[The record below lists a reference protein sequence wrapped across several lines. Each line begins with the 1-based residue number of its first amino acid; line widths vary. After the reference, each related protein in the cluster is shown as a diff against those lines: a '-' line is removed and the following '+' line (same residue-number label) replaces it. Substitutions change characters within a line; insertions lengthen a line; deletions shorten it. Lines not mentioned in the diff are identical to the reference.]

1 MKTGIMGGTFNP
13 IHNAHLALAH
23 QALKDY
29 KLDKIW
35 FLPNGNPPHKENPSQ
50 DVTTEQRI
58 EMIKLAIAGEE
69 RFELCLYEAN
79 RKRISYSYE
88 TMETFCSMYP
98 QDQFFFIIGGDSLAA
113 LETWR
118 NPSRLLQTCTMLAA
132 CRDEV
137 DICQIQKEAKRLNA
151 LYSADIRLLMAPPI
165 NVSSSDIRKLL
176 RENQKVKGLI
186 PESVLQYIQ
195 EEQLYQRGV

>member
-1 MKTGIMGGTFNP
+1 MKIGIMGGTFNP
-13 IHNAHLALAH
+13 IHNAHLALAY

-58 EMIKLAIAGEE
+58 EMIKLAIAGEV
-69 RFELCLYEAN
+69 RFELCLYEA
-79 RKRISYSYE
+79 KREKVSYSYE

-98 QDQFFFIIGGDSLAA
+98 QDQFFFIIGGDSLTA

-118 NPSRLLQTCTMLAA
+118 NPSRLLKTCTMLAA

-137 DICQIQKEAKRLNA
+137 DNLQIQEEAKRLNA
-151 LYSADIRLLMAPPI
+151 LYFADIRLLRAPSI
-165 NVSSSDIRKLL
+165 NVSSSGIRKLL
-176 RENQKVKGLI
+176 RENQKVTGLI
-186 PESVLQYIQ
+186 PESVLQYIKA
-195 EEQLYQRGV
+195 EQLYQRGI